1 MSLDATG
8 HEGTVA
14 TKPLFSMA
22 LYLFINAL
30 CGSGGYVDVEVTD
43 AWGEPWEGYSRK
55 HCQTFTRDRVRHPV
69 QWSGR
74 DAVDL
79 EPRGVKL
86 KSHLR
91 HAELYGFQFAYA

>member
-43 AWGEPWEGYSRK
+43 A
-55 HCQTFTRDRVRHPV
+55 
-69 QWSGR
+69 
-74 DAVDL
+74 
-79 EPRGVKL
+79 
-86 KSHLR
+86 
-91 HAELYGFQFAYA
+91 